1 MWPGLSCEITLS
13 FRARR
18 KERDDKPI
26 FVSLYD
32 FTTEPLGS
40 FRRKPTAQFKYRS
53 GGWLASRVQ
62 PLGLWLCLQPN
73 PSTTWPPRVDPWRP
87 CRRPTWRQ
95 NPYVCQ
101 WGFLWFIKIG
111 WNIWKGVPR
120 YPTLHSPPWLTD
132 QFHEAW
138 YGIYC
143 SLGVTNQLRYYDI
156 NIGILGNCL
165 SGFCATFSSIGWCA
179 RLLHHTVSLSSS

>member
-1 MWPGLSCEITLS
+1 MTNPYLCLFMISLLS
-13 FRARR
+13 
-18 KERDDKPI
+18 
-26 FVSLYD
+26 
-32 FTTEPLGS
+32 
-40 FRRKPTAQFKYRS
+40 
-53 GGWLASRVQ
+53 
-62 PLGLWLCLQPN
+62 PLGLLEEIILPSSNTGPEDDWLPGSN
-73 PSTTWPPRVDPWRP
+73 PWVFDSASNPILRPPDLLEWILGDPAVVQLGGKIHMFANEVF
-87 CRRPTWRQ
+87 C
-95 NPYVCQ
+95 V
-101 WGFLWFIKIG
+101 FKIG

-143 SLGVTNQLRYYDI
+143 SMGVTNRLRYHDI
-156 NIGILGNCL
+156 NIGILGDCL